1 MPRYGP
7 GMLDRYGDL
16 SAGFRVGRG
25 IGAGRSEDDS
35 ASMADGDALRPRAWM
50 MQRTRNDITAAYGKR
65 LLSAVADAK
74 RTQRCGTRC
83 R

>member
-25 IGAGRSEDDS
+25 IWADRPEGDTAP
-35 ASMADGDALRPRAWM
+35 MADGDAVRPRAWM
-50 MQRTRNDITAAYGKR
+50 TQRTRNDITAA
-65 LLSAVADAK
+65 
-74 RTQRCGTRC
+74 
-83 R
+83 

>member
-25 IGAGRSEDDS
+25 IRAGRPEGDT
-35 ASMADGDALRPRAWM
+35 APMADGDVVRPSAWM
-50 MQRTRNDITAAYGKR
+50 TQRTRNDITAA
-65 LLSAVADAK
+65 
-74 RTQRCGTRC
+74 
-83 R
+83 